1 MLEQGDPIINFALR
15 IFFFFLMENP
25 SVWSKQTAQPKELE
39 NMCSS
44 EGSCDIFPLLCARF
58 GALSQYRIKW
68 TLAKQLPEEH
78 N

>member
-1 MLEQGDPIINFALR
+1 MLEQGDRIINFALR
-15 IFFFFLMENP
+15 IIFLMENP
-25 SVWSKQTAQPKELE
+25 SVWSKQTAQPEELE

-44 EGSCDIFPLLCARF
+44 VGSCNIFPLFCARF
-58 GALSQYRIKW
+58 GVLSQYRIKW